1 MYSSDEPLLLTILP
15 PVGPHSGAAILDPN
29 QPRLLF
35 PAAGCLLDTEGGLI
49 LYRDKLPVLTDKSEL
64 AGPGIRTGAVHH
76 GGGVLVPETPMAV
89 ELQTVAMSF
98 AVVKNVDSFQDFT

>member
-1 MYSSDEPLLLTILP
+1 MHCLRMYSSDEPLLLTILP
-15 PVGPHSGAAILDPN
+15 PVGPHSGAAILVPN

-64 AGPGIRTGAVHH
+64 TGPGS
-76 GGGVLVPETPMAV
+76 GVLVPETPMAV
-89 ELQTVAMSF
+89 EVQTVAMSF